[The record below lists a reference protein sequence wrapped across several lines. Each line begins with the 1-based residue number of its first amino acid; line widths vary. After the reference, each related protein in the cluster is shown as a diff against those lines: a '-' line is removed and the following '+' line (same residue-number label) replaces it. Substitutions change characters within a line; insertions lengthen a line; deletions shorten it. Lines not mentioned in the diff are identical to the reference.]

1 MLPMR
6 FFRSRV
12 FTAGAL
18 ACLAMYAAVFGALFL
33 ITQLLQVGMGAT
45 PLQAGLRTLP
55 MAVMPLLLAP
65 AGGVI
70 TDRIGFRP
78 LLICGLALESVAL
91 GWLAAVVTPD
101 VPYGLLIAPLAL
113 AGAGVAVFFA
123 PLITAMLSAVTP
135 EEQGQASGAATAIRE
150 LAVVVGVAV
159 LGLVFAGHG
168 GYASRADFT
177 AGFVPAMWLAAGLT
191 GPACWPPCRCRAAPA
206 EGGRGPLPIR
216 WPDATMMRVTPSLL
230 ERQAELEMLATAVAR
245 AGTGRG
251 SAVLVLGE
259 AGVGKTSLVQAFLSA
274 AAGRARVLA
283 GTCEDLLTP
292 RALGPLRDAARS
304 AAGGPLAAALSPEVD
319 PDLVFAAVC
328 DELAAPPSPAVLV
341 VEDVLWADGA
351 TLDVLRYLGTRV
363 QGLPAVLL
371 MTYRDDAL
379 APGPPAARGARRA
392 RQHGGQPAAADVA
405 HLGRGPRDGRPDEP
419 RSGRVFELTGGN
431 PFYVSEVLAS
441 PGSEVPPTVVDAVL
455 ARVRTL
461 SQAAQTALD
470 RLAVIPCGAE
480 VNLLRVLV
488 GDLTPVAE
496 AERAGVVEVRG
507 DLVAFRHELA
517 RRAVAESLPASVRLE
532 LNADVLCA
540 LLTGPDSDPFRILHH
555 AVEAGDDNAVVTH
568 GEETAREAARVGAH
582 RQAAACYAQV
592 LARGHRLST
601 AQRAAL
607 GEAYS
612 WALSNSNQ
620 LHFAVAAA
628 ATVTELWQ
636 HEGDDT
642 RLVRALCTLSRQ
654 QWLTERTA
662 TARTSAERAFELARP
677 LGDSYQNALATLNL
691 GGLLVVIDREADG
704 LPYLDEA
711 HGIAGRC
718 GAASV
723 AALCRNYRGSARLQ
737 LGDLRGC
744 EDLLASMAQATEL
757 DNHEYVMRA
766 YYNLI
771 EGLWR
776 LGEYREALGY
786 LEQAESF
793 GRDRD
798 FRVHGYMFAAR
809 RARLALM
816 RGQWAQ
822 AEAALR
828 DLLDGARRIGPGRA
842 LSGGADDPRRPRRG
856 ARGGAGSPAAAGPGC
871 HPAAAPAAAGHAD
884 QPGRAYRSPAR
895 DPAAGRGRPVERG
908 DRAAAGGVDPH
919 RGPPCLRHLG
929 QARRAHPA

>member
-1 MLPMR
+1 
-6 FFRSRV
+6 
-12 FTAGAL
+12 
-18 ACLAMYAAVFGALFL
+18 
-33 ITQLLQVGMGAT
+33 
-45 PLQAGLRTLP
+45 
-55 MAVMPLLLAP
+55 
-65 AGGVI
+65 
-70 TDRIGFRP
+70 
-78 LLICGLALESVAL
+78 
-91 GWLAAVVTPD
+91 
-101 VPYGLLIAPLAL
+101 
-113 AGAGVAVFFA
+113 
-123 PLITAMLSAVTP
+123 
-135 EEQGQASGAATAIRE
+135 
-150 LAVVVGVAV
+150 
-159 LGLVFAGHG
+159 
-168 GYASRADFT
+168 
-177 AGFVPAMWLAAGLT
+177 
-191 GPACWPPCRCRAAPA
+191 
-206 EGGRGPLPIR
+206 
-216 WPDATMMRVTPSLL
+216 MMRVTPSLL
-230 ERQAELEMLATAVAR
+230 ERQAELEMLGTAVAR

-259 AGVGKTSLVQAFLSA
+259 AGVGKTSLVKAFLSA
-274 AAGRARVLA
+274 AAGRARVLTGA
-283 GTCEDLLTP
+283 CEDLLTP

-341 VEDVLWADGA
+341 VEDVHWADGA

-379 APGPPAARGARRA
+379 ARDHPLRGVLGALGSTAASRLRLTSLTADAVRAMAAPTSLDPGE
-392 RQHGGQPAAADVA
+392 
-405 HLGRGPRDGRPDEP
+405 L
-419 RSGRVFELTGGN
+419 FELTGGN
-431 PFYVSEVLAS
+431 PFYVSEVLANPS
-441 PGSEVPPTVVDAVL
+441 DVVPPTVVDAVL

-461 SQAAQTALD
+461 SQEAQMALD
-470 RLAVIPCGAE
+470 RLAVIPSGAE
-480 VNLLRVLV
+480 VGLLRILV
-488 GDLTPVAE
+488 GDLAPVAE

-555 AVEAGDDNAVVTH
+555 AVEAGDDNAVITH
-568 GEETAREAARVGAH
+568 GEEAAREAARVGAH

-601 AQRAAL
+601 ARRAAL

-628 ATVTELWQ
+628 ATAAELWQ
-636 HEGDDT
+636 QDGDDT
-642 RLVRALCTLSRQ
+642 RLVRSLVTLSRQ

-662 TARTSAERAFELARP
+662 AARASAERAFELARP

-711 HGIAGRC
+711 LGIAERC

-744 EDLLASMAQATEL
+744 EDLLAGMAQAAEL

-776 LGEYREALGY
+776 LGEYREAFGY

-828 DLLDGARRIGPGRA
+828 DLLDGQDDPGMIGRETVPVLARVLVRQGSAGAPEWLARAARHAATADVLEWLVPTGLAHIEQAWLSGDHGRA
-842 LSGGADDPRRPRRG
+842 GPYPGLLLERTDRPGMAVQRGELLLYLGRLGYPAAPFAGCPEPYAAALRGDWGSAADAWLAAGDPYEQALALAESGQVEPCLEALTILDGLGAAPAVALVRRRLRGLGVARLPRRPQPGTLTNPAGLTDRQLEILRLVAAGLSNAEIAQRLVVSTRTVDHHVSAILAKLGVATRRE
-856 ARGGAGSPAAAGPGC
+856 AAA
-871 HPAAAPAAAGHAD
+871 
-884 QPGRAYRSPAR
+884 
-895 DPAAGRGRPVERG
+895 
-908 DRAAAGGVDPH
+908 RAAELEA
-919 RGPPCLRHLG
+919 
-929 QARRAHPA
+929 